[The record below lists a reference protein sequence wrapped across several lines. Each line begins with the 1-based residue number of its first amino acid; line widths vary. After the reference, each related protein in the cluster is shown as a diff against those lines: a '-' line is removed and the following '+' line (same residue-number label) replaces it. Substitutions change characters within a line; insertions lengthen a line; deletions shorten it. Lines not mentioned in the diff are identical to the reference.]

1 MTSKIKSLTWAL
13 ALAVAGGPVAAEP
26 MGFRQCVAEALANN
40 PDLTASQARI
50 GQAEAARAESEGARL
65 PRVNLSVTATRS
77 NDPLSAFG
85 LKLSQGQVDPNT
97 DFAPAALNNPDAVNN
112 FNSRIEVQAP
122 VYTGGALT
130 AQTSQ
135 ARAMARAALQEDA
148 SFRQQL
154 IRQLAEAYQGVHTA
168 RAQIKVA
175 EQSVATAT
183 EYVRAA
189 ESQLKQGMAVKSD
202 VLSARVNLE
211 DARLRVTEARRQE
224 AAALDQLKLLMGRPL
239 TDVLE
244 IDSANA
250 TAMPDGDEEALLERA
265 RANQPGI
272 LALREQ
278 VEAARA
284 QVDVARSGRR
294 PQFNVMAR
302 QDWNDD
308 SLGLASASYTV
319 AGVLSWNAFDG
330 GVANA
335 GINRAGAALRE
346 TEARLRQAENAIAF
360 QVREARRQ
368 ALEAEVRMAARD
380 LAVTDAEEAQRLTRK
395 RYENGLATLADLL
408 SVQAQLDKARADLVA
423 ARHNQE
429 ISRIE
434 LKRAVGMLGADTL

>member
-26 MGFRQCVAEALANN
+26 LGFRQCVAEALANN

-65 PRVNLSVTATRS
+65 PRINLSVTATRS
-77 NDPLSAFG
+77 NDPLTAFG
-85 LKLSQGQVDPNT
+85 LKLSQGQVDPDT
-97 DFAPAALNNPDAVNN
+97 DFAPATLNNPDAVNN
-112 FNSRIEVQAP
+112 FNGRIEVQAP

-130 AQTSQ
+130 AQASQ
-135 ARAMARAALQEDA
+135 ARAMARAALQQDG
-148 SFRQQL
+148 SLRQQL
-154 IRQLAEAYQGVHTA
+154 IRQVAEAYQGVHTA
-168 RAQIKVA
+168 RAQLTVA
-175 EQSVATAT
+175 EQSVAAAT

-211 DARLRVTEARRQE
+211 DARLRVTESRRHE
-224 AAALDQLKLLMGRPL
+224 AAALDQLKLLMGRTL
-239 TDVLE
+239 TTALE

-250 TAMPDGDEEALLERA
+250 TAMPDGDEETLLERA
-265 RANQPGI
+265 RVSQPGL

-294 PQFNVMAR
+294 PQFNVLAR

-308 SLGLASASYTV
+308 SLGLASPSYTV

-368 ALEAEVRMAARD
+368 ALEADARTSARE
-380 LAVTDAEEAQRLTRK
+380 LAVADAEEAQRLTRK

-423 ARHNQE
+423 ARHSRE
-429 ISRIE
+429 VSRIE

>member
-26 MGFRQCVAEALANN
+26 LGFRQCVAEALANN

-65 PRVNLSVTATRS
+65 PRINLSVTATRS
-77 NDPLSAFG
+77 NDPLTAFG
-85 LKLSQGQVDPNT
+85 LKLSQGQVDPDT
-97 DFAPAALNNPDAVNN
+97 DFAPATLNNPDAVNN
-112 FNSRIEVQAP
+112 FNGRIEVQAP

-130 AQTSQ
+130 AQASQ
-135 ARAMARAALQEDA
+135 ARAMARAALQQDG
-148 SFRQQL
+148 SLRQQL
-154 IRQLAEAYQGVHTA
+154 IRQVAEAYQGVHTA
-168 RAQIKVA
+168 RAQLTVA
-175 EQSVATAT
+175 EQSVAAAT

-211 DARLRVTEARRQE
+211 DARLRVTESRRHE

-239 TDVLE
+239 TTALE

-250 TAMPDGDEEALLERA
+250 TAMPDGDEETLLERA
-265 RANQPGI
+265 RVSQPGL

-294 PQFNVMAR
+294 PQFNVLAR

-308 SLGLASASYTV
+308 SLGLASPSYTV

-335 GINRAGAALRE
+335 GISRAGAALRE
-346 TEARLRQAENAIAF
+346 AEARLRQAEKAIAF

-368 ALEAEVRMAARD
+368 ALEADARTSARE
-380 LAVTDAEEAQRLTRK
+380 LAVADAEEAQRLTRK

-423 ARHNQE
+423 ARHSRE
-429 ISRIE
+429 VSRIE